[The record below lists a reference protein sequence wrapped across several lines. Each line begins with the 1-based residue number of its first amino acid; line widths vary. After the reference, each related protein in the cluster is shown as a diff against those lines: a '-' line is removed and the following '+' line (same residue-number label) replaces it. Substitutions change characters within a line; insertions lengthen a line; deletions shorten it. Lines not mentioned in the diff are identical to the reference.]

1 MLSPRINAATDI
13 HQVLMSSQLAR
24 LPQDTYEKKRLT
36 KTLDGNSGQQLN
48 RSRKLRGGRKIRA
61 VLDFY
66 FFEILNGSAQRGKI
80 FSQLRQVFYFIDY
93 ELR

>member
-1 MLSPRINAATDI
+1 
-13 HQVLMSSQLAR
+13 MSSQLAR

-66 FFEILNGSAQRGKI
+66 FFEILNGYLRNAGKSSPSCAK
-80 FSQLRQVFYFIDY
+80 FSISLITNCAKER
-93 ELR
+93 RKP